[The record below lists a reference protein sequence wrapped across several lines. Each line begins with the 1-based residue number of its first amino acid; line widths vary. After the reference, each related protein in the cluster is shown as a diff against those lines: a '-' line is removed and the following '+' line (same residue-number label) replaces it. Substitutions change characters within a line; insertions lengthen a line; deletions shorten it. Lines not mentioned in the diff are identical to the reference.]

1 MSRFA
6 GLAVLPVLAL
16 ALVLSACADDAPDA
30 PSTSTAGTA
39 AEASADSASAP
50 VPGAPA
56 PAFTLTATDGTTHS
70 LADFAGRTVV
80 LEWLNYDCPFV
91 GKHYGGG
98 AMQALQTE
106 AAADSVVWLSIVSSA
121 PGEQGHFPPAEMD
134 ARTAEEGGRQ
144 MAVLMDPDGAVGRRY
159 GALTTPHMFVIDA
172 DGRVV
177 YNGAIDDRPSSD
189 AASLDGARNY
199 VREALAA
206 VAAGRTPETTRT
218 QPYGCNVK
226 YVDA

>member
-1 MSRFA
+1 MARLPLL
-6 GLAVLPVLAL
+6 LA
-16 ALVLSACADDAPDA
+16 ALVALSACGSSDEAPDVTA
-30 PSTSTAGTA
+30 ADASAAGTA
-39 AEASADSASAP
+39 ADTTGAP
-50 VPGAPA
+50 VPGAAA
-56 PAFTLTATDGTTHS
+56 PAFTLTATDGSTHT
-70 LADFAGRTVV
+70 LAGYRGRTVV

-98 AMQALQTE
+98 AMQALQAE

-144 MAVLMDPDGAVGRRY
+144 RATLLDADGAVGRRY

-172 DGRVV
+172 DGEVV
-177 YNGAIDDRPSSD
+177 YNGAIDDQPSAD
-189 AASLDGARNY
+189 AATLEGARNY

-206 VAAGRTPETTRT
+206 VAAGRAPETTRT

-226 YVDA
+226 YADA

>member
-1 MSRFA
+1 MPRF
-6 GLAVLPVLAL
+6 VFAL
-16 ALVLSACADDAPDA
+16 AFLLAACATDAPDD
-30 PSTSTAGTA
+30 PSADASVAGTA
-39 AEASADSASAP
+39 AETAADSASVP
-50 VPGAPA
+50 VPGAAA
-56 PAFTLTATDGTTHS
+56 PAFTLTATDGTAHS

-98 AMQALQTE
+98 AMQALQAE

-121 PGEQGHFPPAEMD
+121 PGEQGHFSPAEMD

-144 MAVLMDPDGAVGRRY
+144 MAVLMDPDGVVGRRY

-206 VAAGRTPETTRT
+206 VAAGRAPETTRT